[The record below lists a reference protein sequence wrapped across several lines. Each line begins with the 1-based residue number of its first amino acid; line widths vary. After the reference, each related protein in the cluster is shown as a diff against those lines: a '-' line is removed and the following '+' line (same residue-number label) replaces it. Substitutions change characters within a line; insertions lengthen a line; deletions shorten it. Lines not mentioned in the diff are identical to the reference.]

1 MTTRKA
7 TKSDI
12 KTLSK
17 LFDDYRMFYKKE
29 SDLQSAENFLF
40 ERIQNQD
47 SEIFVTENDS
57 NEIIGFVQ
65 LYPIFSSTRM
75 QRLWLLNDL
84 FVSPN
89 YRGRGISVQLIDQ
102 VKKLCMG
109 TNGCGLVLETAKT
122 NHIGNNL
129 YPKTGFTLDTE
140 NNYYS
145 WDNK

>member
-1 MTTRKA
+1 MITRKA

-17 LFDDYRMFYKKE
+17 LFDDYRIFYKKQ
-29 SDLQSAENFLF
+29 SDVQSAENFLF

-84 FVSPN
+84 FVSQN
-89 YRGRGISVQLIDQ
+89 YRGKGVSVQLIDEA
-102 VKKLCMG
+102 KKVCMG
-109 TNGCGLVLETAKT
+109 TNGCGLVLETSKT